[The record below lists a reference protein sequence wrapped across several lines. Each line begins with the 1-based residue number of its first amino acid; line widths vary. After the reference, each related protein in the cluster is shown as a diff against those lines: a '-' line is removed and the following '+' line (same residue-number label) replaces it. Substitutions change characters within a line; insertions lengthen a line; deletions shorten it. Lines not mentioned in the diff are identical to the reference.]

1 MTARFSADG
10 LARGARDGLALAV
23 GIFLYGAGFGLV
35 AAQAQLALA
44 EALAMSAG
52 VFSGSAQLAALNL
65 MATGEFTLWSLA
77 ATVLLVNARYL
88 LFGAALRPW
97 LSAATPAR
105 AYGTLLLTGDANWML
120 TMRAIARGEEDRA
133 YLAGTGLPLVVAWLG
148 GTAVGVPGGRILP
161 DPETLA
167 ADLLLPA
174 FAATMS
180 AAMLRGGGP
189 VLPAAVGAGVALALA
204 PVAGAGI
211 AVIAAG
217 LCGAAAAAAR
227 V

>member
-1 MTARFSADG
+1 MTARFSRDG
-10 LARGARDGLALAV
+10 LWRGARDGVPLAF

-35 AAQAQLALA
+35 AVQAQMALGP
-44 EALAMSAG
+44 ALAMSAT

-65 MATGEFTLWSLA
+65 MATGQFTLWTLA
-77 ATVLLVNARYL
+77 ATILLMNARYF

-97 LSAATPAR
+97 LSAATPAQ
-105 AYGTLLLTGDANWML
+105 AYGTLMLTGDANWIV

-148 GTAVGVPGGRILP
+148 GTATGVLGGSMLAEPR
-161 DPETLA
+161 TFA

-174 FAATMS
+174 FAATM
-180 AAMLRGGGP
+180 AAGMMRDGAP
-189 VLPAAVGAGVALALA
+189 VLPAVVGAGVALALA
-204 PVAGAGI
+204 PVVGAGLAI
-211 AVIAAG
+211 IAAG

-227 V
+227 G